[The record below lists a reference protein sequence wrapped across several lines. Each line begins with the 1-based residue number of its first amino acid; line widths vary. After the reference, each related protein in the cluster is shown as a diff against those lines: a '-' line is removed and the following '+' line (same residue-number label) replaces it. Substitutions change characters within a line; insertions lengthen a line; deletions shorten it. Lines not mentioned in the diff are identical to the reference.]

1 MKEAAAVIS
10 RVVQPAPEED
20 GWGSNPWHC
29 FVSLQHYVLL
39 PFRGGICLPS
49 DYRTI
54 SLDLNIYLMVDFHM
68 QHKPTPD
75 KRDTRRG
82 AVVLTRL
89 GMITTSP
96 TLVAFGPSQP
106 SRSQA
111 GLFRS

>member
-1 MKEAAAVIS
+1 
-10 RVVQPAPEED
+10 
-20 GWGSNPWHC
+20 
-29 FVSLQHYVLL
+29 
-39 PFRGGICLPS
+39 
-49 DYRTI
+49 
-54 SLDLNIYLMVDFHM
+54 LDLNIYLMVDFHM

-89 GMITTSP
+89 GMITTSL

-106 SRSQA
+106 GRSQA